1 MFKKVLVG
9 LDGSELA
16 YKALEKA
23 CEICKNFDSEIYI
36 VSVFRHHSFIEGSL
50 SMVRGAI
57 EYENL
62 DDILGKYAKEIV
74 EDGKKIASNLGLE
87 EKKIK
92 GHIRSG
98 QVAKQ
103 ILHFAKT
110 NDIDLIVVGKQG
122 QGDLT
127 GYLLG
132 GTSHKISGLSKC
144 PVLVV

>member
-9 LDGSELA
+9 LDGSESA
-16 YKALEKA
+16 YNALEVA
-23 CEICKNFDSEIYI
+23 CKICNNFDSELYI

-50 SMVRGAI
+50 SMVRGSV

-62 DDILGKYAKEIV
+62 DDILSKYAKEVI
-74 EDGKKIASNLGLE
+74 EDGKKIASNQGVS
-87 EKKIK
+87 KIK
-92 GHIRSG
+92 GFIRSG

-110 NDIDLIVVGKQG
+110 NDIDLIIVGKQG

-144 PVLVV
+144 PVMIV